1 MTEFRSQRS
10 AALGTSLA
18 VQGLGPHAPTAGV
31 MGSVPSWRTK
41 ILQRPS
47 EAGGAQICP
56 LG

>member
-10 AALGTSLA
+10 AALGTCLA
-18 VQGLGPHAPTAGV
+18 VQWLGPHASTAGV

-41 ILQRPS
+41 ILQMPS

-56 LG
+56 VG

>member
-10 AALGTSLA
+10 AALGTCLA
-18 VQGLGPHAPTAGV
+18 VQWLGPHASTAGV

-41 ILQRPS
+41 ILQMPS